1 MTGLQHASAF
11 VIQFR
16 TGKGAVTGKLAGR
29 VEHVMSGCT
38 ETFQSVEELPELL
51 RQMLKKHCSQ
61 NQSDPDCAGLG

>member
-16 TGKGAVTGKLAGR
+16 IDKGSATRNLAGR
-29 VEHVMSGCT
+29 VEHVASGCT

-51 RQMLKKHCSQ
+51 RQMLKKHYLQ
-61 NQSDPDCAGLG
+61 NDSDKCAATE